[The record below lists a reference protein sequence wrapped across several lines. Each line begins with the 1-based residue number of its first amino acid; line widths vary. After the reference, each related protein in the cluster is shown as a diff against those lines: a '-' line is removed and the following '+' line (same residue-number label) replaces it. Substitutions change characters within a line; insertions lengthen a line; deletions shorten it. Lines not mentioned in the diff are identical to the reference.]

1 MVDTKYEFGLYS
13 REVILMDEIHTPD
26 SSRYFEQGPYEI
38 LQLQGLPQKHL
49 SKEFVREWLIE
60 QGFMGKEGQVV
71 PEMDDEI
78 VSNISKRYI
87 DLFEKITGKTFKPRS
102 YENIE
107 AVMFE
112 SISKVL

>member
-1 MVDTKYEFGLYS
+1 MICFLNFCFHAVS
-13 REVILMDEIHTPD
+13 PVC
-26 SSRYFEQGPYEI
+26 S
-38 LQLQGLPQKHL
+38 
-49 SKEFVREWLIE
+49 
-60 QGFMGKEGQVV
+60 GFSFRSV